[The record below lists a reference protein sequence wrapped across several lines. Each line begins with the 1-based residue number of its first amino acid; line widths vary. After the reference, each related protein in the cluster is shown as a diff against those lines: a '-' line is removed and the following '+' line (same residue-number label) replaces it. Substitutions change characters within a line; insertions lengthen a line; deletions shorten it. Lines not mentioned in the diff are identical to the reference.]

1 MVSPLQTWQH
11 HEPKGLWA
19 GLGSLAVVA
28 HMGILGFSLPYLL
41 DIAQPSGEGFN
52 AIAPIELI
60 EVDAETSFEPTETP
74 PQNSQSPTTAAPS
87 ERPETETAANDVN
100 RPSAITSTSDSTS
113 AIAPATGSTTGSPP
127 TPRPSTPGNTSP
139 NNGQGSSRSQGAAP
153 QTPSEPGSGDSESE
167 GNETEGNETEGNES
181 EGNETEGNETEGN
194 ESEGNET
201 EGNETEEPGS
211 PAAPGAQEDPSG
223 STSPPES
230 SGEPS
235 SSPPESEVSP
245 PVIPGE
251 TSLPEPGNTPGSGA
265 SDNQQ
270 TYLSVTSHGYVP
282 EALQR
287 DLVDTPPELIYG
299 SKTSLEANPLDLG
312 CGRVDFSQTQVTYRV
327 TIGADG
333 ALLSA
338 IPWTNSIEAQPMS
351 SSERAI
357 SCLLESAG
365 FSFTPAL
372 QDGSP
377 VANSNLLLTI
387 EIIESGVN

>member
-60 EVDAETSFEPTETP
+60 EVDAETSFEPTAAP
-74 PQNSQSPTTAAPS
+74 PQTSQSPTAAAPS

-153 QTPSEPGSGDSESE
+153 QTPFEPGSGDSESE
-167 GNETEGNETEGNES
+167 ANES
-181 EGNETEGNETEGN
+181 ED
-194 ESEGNET
+194 
-201 EGNETEEPGS
+201 NETEEPGS

-357 SCLLESAG
+357 ACLLESAD
-365 FSFTPAL
+365 F
-372 QDGSP
+372 
-377 VANSNLLLTI
+377 
-387 EIIESGVN
+387 